1 MSIPVSVGVTGHR
14 KLRQEDLPQLRQ
26 LVRGELQ
33 KIKDMC
39 PNSEFIMV
47 NSLAAGADCLCAE
60 EALGLGYK
68 LICPLPVEEEV
79 YLRDFSPEE
88 LTVYEKLRSRA
99 EEVFVAP
106 ATEEG
111 TPERHFNFRQAG
123 LYIANHCHV
132 LLALWN
138 GSDPK
143 PGGCGTAEIVDYK
156 LNGNTSEQERFI
168 CRDDGFVIHVV
179 TPTTA
184 TEKGLKPEVKVLETE
199 KDGLEA
205 LLKETDSFNRDC
217 ARMESKQKTLVDM
230 QEKPPV
236 IRRLENCYSAAAGMS
251 GVFQEKYLKALRN
264 LSLFC
269 VLLVICYTLY
279 DEADIMWML
288 ICFGF
293 ILVFYYLVYRRI
305 LHGDYHQKYIRY
317 RMLAESLR
325 VQTYMTA
332 IGEKEN
338 VAHYYVWTQK
348 KQTLWIKNAIGAL
361 TAGHTGNSLESEK
374 ICGAWVEAQHKYHKA
389 AYNKNHRKDELC
401 SKISKLMLF
410 CMIVLFVAVFIL
422 EYAFPSVM
430 EITLFGLRIR
440 NYLKILWSSISAVTV
455 FVSGYYGHLSFSRKS
470 ADNAAMEKLFAE
482 ATCKCRSDR
491 YDSKEVLRQLAR
503 EEIIENGNW
512 ASYCMENT
520 PTFSL

>member
-14 KLRQEDLPQLRQ
+14 RLRQEDLPLLRQ

-33 KIKDMC
+33 KLKDMC
-39 PNSEFIMV
+39 PNTEFVMV

-88 LTVYEKLRSRA
+88 LEVYQKLRNQA
-99 EEVFVAP
+99 EDVFVAP

-184 TEKGLKPEVKVLETE
+184 SVNAQKPEVRLLEPE
-199 KDGLEA
+199 KGSLEA

-217 ARMESKQKTLVDM
+217 AHMESKQKTLVDM
-230 QEKPPV
+230 PEKTSV
-236 IRRLENCYSAAAGMS
+236 FRRLERCYSNAAGMS
-251 GVFQEKYLKALRN
+251 GRFQEKYLHALRN

-279 DEADIMWML
+279 DEADVMWML
-288 ICFGF
+288 ICFGI
-293 ILVFYYLVYRRI
+293 ILVLYYFIYRGI
-305 LHGDYHQKYIRY
+305 LRGDYHKKYIRY

-325 VQTYMTA
+325 VQTYLSA
-332 IGEKEN
+332 AGISDN
-338 VAHYYVWTQK
+338 VANYYVWTQK
-348 KQTLWIKNAIGAL
+348 TQTLWIRTAVASL
-361 TAGHTGNSLESEK
+361 TAGNTGKSIEPEKLCGSWLEY
-374 ICGAWVEAQHKYHKA
+374 QHS
-389 AYNKNHRKDELC
+389 YNKSAYAKNHSKDLLC
-401 SKISKLMLF
+401 DRISKLMLG
-410 CMIVLFVAVFIL
+410 CMIVLFVIVFLL
-422 EYAFPSVM
+422 EYAFPAVM
-430 EITLFGLRIR
+430 QITLFGLPLR
-440 NYLKILWSSISAVTV
+440 NCLKILWSSISAVTV
-455 FVSGYYGHLSFSRKS
+455 FVSGYYGHLSYERKS
-470 ADNAAMEKLFAE
+470 ADNKAMEKLFAE
-482 ATCKCRSDR
+482 ALKMCADRR
-491 YDSKEVLRQLAR
+491 YDINEVLKRLAR

-512 ASYCMENT
+512 ASYCMENR
-520 PTFSL
+520 PSFNL

>member
-33 KIKDMC
+33 KIKDIC
-39 PNSEFIMV
+39 PNSELIMV
-47 NSLAAGADCLCAE
+47 NSIASGADSLCAE
-60 EALGLGYK
+60 EALELGYK
-68 LICPLPVEEEV
+68 LICPLPVEEEI
-79 YLRDFSPEE
+79 YLLDFSPEE
-88 LTVYEKLRSRA
+88 LAVYQKLRNQA
-99 EEVFVAP
+99 EDVFVAP

-111 TPERHFNFRQAG
+111 MPERHFNFRQAG

-132 LLALWN
+132 LMALWN

-156 LNGNTSEQERFI
+156 LNGNQTAPEIFHSRE
-168 CRDDGFVIHVV
+168 DNFVLHVV

-184 TEKGLKPEVKVLETE
+184 AEKGLKPEVKLLEAE
-199 KDGLEA
+199 KGGLEA

-217 ARMESKQKTLVDM
+217 AHMESKQKTLVDM
-230 QEKPPV
+230 PEKTAV
-236 IRRLENCYSAAAGMS
+236 IRRLESCYSAAAGMS
-251 GVFQEKYLKALRN
+251 GRFQEKYLKALRN

-279 DEADIMWML
+279 DEADLMWML

-305 LHGDYHQKYIRY
+305 LHGDYHQKYIRC

-325 VQTYMTA
+325 VQTYMSA
-332 IGEKEN
+332 IGEKVN
-338 VAHYYVWTQK
+338 VAHYYVRTQK
-348 KQTLWIKNAIGAL
+348 KHTLWIKTAIGAL
-361 TAGHTGNSLESEK
+361 TAGHTGNSLETEI
-374 ICGAWVEAQHKYHKA
+374 ICEAWVELQHKYHKS
-389 AYNKNHRKDELC
+389 AYIKNHRKDELC
-401 SKISKLMLF
+401 DRISKLMLS
-410 CMIVLFVAVFIL
+410 CMIVLFVVVFIL

-430 EITLFGLRIR
+430 EGTLFGLHLR
-440 NYLKILWSSISAVTV
+440 NCLKILWSSISAVTV

-482 ATCKCRSDR
+482 AYSKCLSER